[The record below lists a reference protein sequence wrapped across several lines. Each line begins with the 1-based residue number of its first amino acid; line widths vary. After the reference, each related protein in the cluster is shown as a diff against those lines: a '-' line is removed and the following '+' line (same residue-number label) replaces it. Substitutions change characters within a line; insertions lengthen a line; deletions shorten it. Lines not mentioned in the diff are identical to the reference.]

1 MIDINELRMVL
12 ARHGTSVLNEDEIL
26 ELLDRLEAVESDALE
41 QARLLGMGSSREAA
55 LMAKLEAAEKERDDV
70 AMQLAQSEQGK
81 RKISEECDALLA
93 RIKERE
99 RQEPVGT
106 LHDDGCF
113 VWRETAPPP
122 EQLCGLE
129 DGALPRPRRKRR
141 NQMSTEFKREER
153 YIVFKLSDVE
163 RYLTDADRTHLAMM
177 KNEIDAGRAC
187 ANKPPFKG
195 LIVESDWPEYEPTWK
210 AIEARVTG
218 AQPAPSFADAYQG
231 AMEEVAIWKKR
242 ALEAEELNRKFIAE
256 INGPTHMGEPA
267 QPMPNVPDSWKL
279 VPAKHPTFDPVDLQL
294 SDGSVLCGCVPQ
306 LDGDYWWEGPSG
318 EVFIDPRYAP
328 VTHWRLSALE
338 AKP

>member
-1 MIDINELRMVL
+1 MRLFCDCK
-12 ARHGTSVLNEDEIL
+12 TDEEKSNFFL
-26 ELLDRLEAVESDALE
+26 SGMAVETGVIAPAISN
-41 QARLLGMGSSREAA
+41 
-55 LMAKLEAAEKERDDV
+55 DV
-70 AMQLAQSEQGK
+70 AMAYHRCAQFKKENDELRAKIEAMEQ
-81 RKISEECDALLA
+81 
-93 RIKERE
+93 
-99 RQEPVGT
+99 QEPVA
-106 LHDDGCF
+106 F
-113 VWRETAPPP
+113 
-122 EQLCGLE
+122 
-129 DGALPRPRRKRR
+129 ALYSGWARKAV
-141 NQMSTEFKREER
+141 
-153 YIVFKLSDVE
+153 YLSE
-163 RYLTDADRTHLAMM
+163 
-177 KNEIDAGRAC
+177 
-187 ANKPPFKG
+187 
-195 LIVESDWPEYEPTWK
+195 
-210 AIEARVTG
+210 IEACEQRDRRQLTADLGGSLEAYRVVPLYLAPG

-267 QPMPNVPDSWKL
+267 QPMPSVPDSWKL